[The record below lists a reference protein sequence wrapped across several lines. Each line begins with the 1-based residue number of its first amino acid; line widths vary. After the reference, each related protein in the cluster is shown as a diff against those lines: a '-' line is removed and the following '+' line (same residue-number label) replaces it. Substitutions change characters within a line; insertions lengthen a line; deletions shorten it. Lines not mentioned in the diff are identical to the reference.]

1 MDIRLHLLETFAAR
15 GSDGASYK
23 VRAYERMV
31 PDVSLGGEAWESTG
45 VVEYRLDDHRPLEA
59 QRDGTLR
66 IASTGVTL
74 TPAEAR
80 V

>member
-45 VVEYRLDDHRPLEA
+45 VVEYRLDDHRPVEA

-66 IASTGVTL
+66 IAATGVTL